1 MTAHGNPV
9 FDVDAFI
16 KAQPVGRLAT
26 ADANGHPHVVPIC
39 YVYDGRCLYTP
50 LDLKPKSVP
59 VLRLKRVRNIA
70 ENPKISV
77 VVDHYSDDWS
87 QLGYTLIRGSASV
100 LEEGDERARAEAM
113 LREKSFSTRNCWRVA
128 APLCA
133 SLWCKRRA
141 GATYNREFAPAR
153 GYK

>member
-9 FDVDAFI
+9 SDVDAFI

-70 ENPKISV
+70 ENPKVSV

-113 LREKSFSTRNCWRVA
+113 LREKYPQYEDLLERGCTILKITPLRVTSWGRVY
-128 APLCA
+128 API
-133 SLWCKRRA
+133 
-141 GATYNREFAPAR
+141 FPV
-153 GYK
+153 